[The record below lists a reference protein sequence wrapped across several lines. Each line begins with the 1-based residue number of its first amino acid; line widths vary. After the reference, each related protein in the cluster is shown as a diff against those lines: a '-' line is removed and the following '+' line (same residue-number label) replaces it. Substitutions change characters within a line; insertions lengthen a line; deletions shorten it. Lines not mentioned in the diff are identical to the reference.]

1 MFTSLKQERTFE
13 AIVTQIKEAIYGG
26 ALKHGD
32 KLPTER
38 DLAQTFKVSRAAIRS
53 AMLNLEQSGF
63 LQIKKGA
70 GGGFFI
76 RELDFTPVRNSLHD
90 LVRLGRASLLH
101 VTEARLIVEAEAAGL
116 AAVRS
121 TPEDTDRLEAAIESF
136 RHRLDEGAAPDSRD
150 LQFHVCI
157 AEASKNPIILVMIR
171 SLMEILFQSISSY
184 SLDRGRSEMIVTQH
198 REILES
204 IRARDPEKARALMIE
219 HVAAMRSLF
228 KDFESSQ
235 GNRKGSAE
243 E

>member
-13 AIVTQIKEAIYGG
+13 AIVGQIKEAIYSG
-26 ALKHGD
+26 ALKDGD

-38 DLAQTFKVSRAAIRS
+38 DLAQTFNVSRAAIRS

-63 LQIKKGA
+63 LHIKKGA

-76 RELDFTPVRNSLHD
+76 RDLDFTPVRNSLHD

-121 TPEDTDRLEAAIESF
+121 AREDTDRLEDVIGDF
-136 RHRLDEGAAPDSRD
+136 RQRLDEGATPDPSD

-157 AEASKNPIILVMIR
+157 AEASKNPVILVMIR
-171 SLMEILFQSISSY
+171 SLMDILFQSISSY
-184 SLDRGRSEMIVTQH
+184 ALDRGRSELIVTQH
-198 REILES
+198 RAILDA
-204 IRARDPEKARALMIE
+204 IRARDPEKARAMMID
-219 HVAAMRSLF
+219 HVTAMRTLY
-228 KDFESSQ
+228 KDFERP
-235 GNRKGSAE
+235 GGPGGAG
-243 E
+243 